1 MPKNPAPPKSGQ
13 PKPTPQYLLNM
24 SSDLFRLRN
33 DAQSIAAVTR
43 HNLVLPEHFLCAVL
57 KLAKFQPPLDD
68 FFQDFATTSEALL
81 LVIKQH
87 LAEEAASIPYSPNA
101 PTYSDEFETI
111 FTSVDEW
118 ISGERKG
125 YCLPFICLLE
135 LLGPAQDTFGAK
147 LLNHLGIEASD
158 VMAEIAFLENKGLKN
173 LSARHPALR
182 SPDER
187 RFLQQQ
193 RQLLCLTA
201 FATRFTIDHRQR
213 YLLPEHLLLGFL
225 TVPRFQKFLHGL
237 PTAIDQAA
245 LKALP
250 KHLSTFLL
258 DNVEKLQDSQTPS
271 TTPAFYRV
279 TSKVLNLV
287 ETKKDMN
294 NFPALFLLAILEVD
308 TELAKLLK
316 GLGFRK
322 RELTRMARMTPVPPP
337 TKHQPHAD
345 RQEIERRAEHA
356 ADELPQLAQG
366 EPFGDDDDDVKPL
379 FGDDDDFPGGDI
391 FSESDLETYSVE
403 LVEQALQ
410 GKIDPLIGR
419 QQELDRLVEILHKK
433 RSSNAMII
441 GNEGVGKTAV
451 VEGLALRIARKNVP
465 DTLLDAKIYAL
476 NLGAMIAGA
485 EYRGVFEQRL
495 TNCIK
500 EIAAQPK
507 GFLFI
512 DEIHTMLGAGTG
524 GHDGTLD
531 ASNILKPYLARG
543 EIRCIGA
550 TTYDEY
556 QKRIL
561 SDRAFARRFMR
572 ISLAEPSRDETLQI
586 LQGLVGTYEEF
597 HHVRFSPDI
606 LEYIVELSGRYV
618 HEKYFPDKAIEVMD
632 ECGAHYRS
640 GLAQGTEVTRE
651 DVERVVCRVANLP
664 AITVQTDDRE
674 KLRGLAERLQ
684 AKIFGQ
690 DEAIGELVRRVKV
703 AKAGFQDARRPLL
716 TAFLCGSS
724 GCGKTELARQLAA
737 ELGIAFVKLD
747 MSEYSEEYAAS
758 RLIGSAPGYVGYDRP
773 GALTEPVIQNPHCL
787 LLLDEIEKAHAAVFN
802 LLLQVLDEGRLTDNK
817 GREAS
822 FRNAI
827 ILMTSNAGSRASA
840 EAINLLGFS
849 KSDADQAQNRQDI
862 IQRVMKK
869 TFPPEFRNRIQL
881 TVMMND
887 LTRQALE
894 SIVRKSLA
902 TANRQ
907 LAEQKVT
914 ITLTPTAVAQIAQ
927 RAEDE
932 HLGGRPVERL
942 VDQVVKQHIVDELLF
957 GKLAHGGTVAI
968 DYRDGEF
975 QYLYGE

>member
-1 MPKNPAPPKSGQ
+1 MPKLPPSRKSAKSPQLPASTQ
-13 PKPTPQYLLNM
+13 EHACVAAM
-24 SSDLFRLRN
+24 RHDLDKLKT
-33 DAQSIAAVTR
+33 AATSR
-43 HNLVLPEHFLCAVL
+43 AFQLCHEQVLPEHFLYAVL
-57 KLAKFQPPLDD
+57 YFPDYFAVLNCFFNEFAISLVTLSRLVDKQLERLPVPLPPPNRQMPDFNPQCKKLFQEIDFWLD
-68 FFQDFATTSEALL
+68 
-81 LVIKQH
+81 
-87 LAEEAASIPYSPNA
+87 
-101 PTYSDEFETI
+101 ET
-111 FTSVDEW
+111 
-118 ISGERKG
+118 RKG
-125 YCLPFICLLE
+125 NCLPFICLVSMLQ
-135 LLGPAQDTFGAK
+135 LGHDEYVTK
-147 LLNHLGIEASD
+147 LLNRIGFDTADLLS
-158 VMAEIAFLENKGLKN
+158 EIAYLEFRGFVEIP
-173 LSARHPALR
+173 ADFQDTRTPADRHF
-182 SPDER
+182 ER
-187 RFLQQQ
+187 LHRDLM
-193 RQLLCLTA
+193 RISER
-201 FATRFTIDHRQR
+201 ATRFAIEHSQR
-213 YLLPEHLLLGFL
+213 YLLPEHLLLGLVATPKFK
-225 TVPRFQKFLHGL
+225 PFFQHL
-237 PTAIDQAA
+237 PDAIDFDGLVSLCEQIEQ
-245 LKALP
+245 
-250 KHLSTFLL
+250 FLL
-258 DNVEKLQDSQTPS
+258 KNVERQKDGGPPEV
-271 TTPAFYRV
+271 TPAFQR
-279 TSKVLNLV
+279 TTEKIIRLAQPEKNLI
-287 ETKKDMN
+287 T
-294 NFPALFLLAILEVD
+294 FPPLALYAIIQCNPDLGKQLKQLGFKLKE
-308 TELAKLLK
+308 LLK
-316 GLGFRK
+316 QAQEPLPDA
-322 RELTRMARMTPVPPP
+322 MP
-337 TKHQPHAD
+337 TNNDALEKPD
-345 RQEIERRAEHA
+345 DDTFDDIKF
-356 ADELPQLAQG
+356 DDSLDFPMG
-366 EPFGDDDDDVKPL
+366 DIPFGESSAGL
-379 FGDDDDFPGGDI
+379 ADFA
-391 FSESDLETYSVE
+391 VE
-403 LVEQALQ
+403 LVELALQ
-410 GKIDPLIGR
+410 GKIDPLVGR
-419 QQELDRLVEILHKK
+419 QEELDRLVEILHKK

-451 VEGLALRIARKNVP
+451 VEGLALRIARKEVP
-465 DTLLDAKIYAL
+465 DTLQESKIYSL
-476 NLGAMIAGA
+476 NLGAMIAGT
-485 EYRGVFEQRL
+485 EFRGAFEQRL
-495 TNCIK
+495 TNCLK

-507 GFLFI
+507 SFLFI
-512 DEIHTMLGAGTG
+512 DEIHTILGAGNG
-524 GHDGTLD
+524 GRDGTLD
-531 ASNILKPYLARG
+531 AGNILKPYLARG
-543 EIRCIGA
+543 EVRCIGA

-716 TAFLCGSS
+716 TAFLCGPS
-724 GCGKTELARQLAA
+724 GCGKTELARQLAT

-773 GALTEPVIQNPHCL
+773 GALTEPVIQTPHCL

-802 LLLQVLDEGRLTDNK
+802 LLLQVLDDGRLTDNK

-827 ILMTSNAGSRASA
+827 ILMTSNAGSRAAA

-849 KSDADQAQNRQDI
+849 KSDAEQSHNRQEI

-887 LTRQALE
+887 LNRPALE

-902 TANRQ
+902 TVNQQ

-914 ITLTPTAVAQIAQ
+914 ITLTAAAVAQIAQ

-968 DYRDGEF
+968 DYCDGEF
-975 QYLYGE
+975 QYLYGK